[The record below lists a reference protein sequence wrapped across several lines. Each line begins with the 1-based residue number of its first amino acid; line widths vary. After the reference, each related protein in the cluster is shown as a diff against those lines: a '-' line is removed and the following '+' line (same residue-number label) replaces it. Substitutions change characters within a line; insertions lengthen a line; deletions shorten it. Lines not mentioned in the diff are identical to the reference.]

1 MKNFYYDRQK
11 LGQLVLLNALML
23 CFMMWF
29 NTHCPCYKWLQGA
42 VSAFVLFSF
51 AISLLIALFPP
62 RVVLLDEE
70 GIIIDHNVKLK
81 WSDIKKAQKLK
92 VRVCLL
98 KREIIRL
105 EPKKGKGKPWTL
117 MQYISHSSAFG
128 AFSIPLYAM
137 SEKDA
142 KSIEKLLQ
150 KHIKLQK

>member
-1 MKNFYYDRQK
+1 MKKFYYDRQK
-11 LGQLVLLNALML
+11 LGKLLLLNAVLL
-23 CFMMWF
+23 CIMMF
-29 NTHCPCYKWLQGA
+29 YNNFCPCYIWISGF
-42 VSAFVLFSF
+42 VSGFVLLSF
-51 AISLLIALFPP
+51 TLSLFIALFPP
-62 RVVLLDEE
+62 RVALIDEE

-92 VRVCLL
+92 VRACLL

-128 AFSIPLYAM
+128 AFSVPLYAM

-150 KHIKLQK
+150 KHIKIEK